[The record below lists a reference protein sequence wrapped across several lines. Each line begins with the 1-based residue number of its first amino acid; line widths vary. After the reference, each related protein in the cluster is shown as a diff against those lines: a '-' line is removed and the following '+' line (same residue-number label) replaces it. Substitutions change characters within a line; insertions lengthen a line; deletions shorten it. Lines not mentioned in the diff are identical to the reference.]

1 MGKTSLLQGVETIPR
16 RGAGDGRLQ
25 FQLGPVALAEPDK
38 GEQEPDQLVQ
48 GGAQPGAHQPQAHG
62 VAQQPAGAGPDE
74 GDADKGHQGGE
85 LGIPRA
91 PQAAKLYH
99 LLNLHEQHHTEDA
112 HDHGAIVQNDGVVGI
127 EQENLLAKE
136 EVDKAHDAGA
146 HQAQALAHAA
156 VDFRHIRALAA
167 QALANEGDGR
177 HREAVPKGEGHAH
190 HVKSF
195 LSGNPNFWHEAC
207 ELLILLLRKFG
218 FPMVSPA
225 VID

>member
-1 MGKTSLLQGVETIPR
+1 MEGYS
-16 RGAGDGRLQ
+16 
-25 FQLGPVALAEPDK
+25 FS
-38 GEQEPDQLVQ
+38 LVQ
-48 GGAQPGAHQPQAHG
+48 LPLRNRTKVSRNRTSWSRAGAQPGAHQPQAHG

-99 LLNLHEQHHTEDA
+99 LFNLHEQHHAEDA

-156 VDFRHIRALAA
+156 VDFRHIRRLRPRLWPMRVMAA
-167 QALANEGDGR
+167 TER
-177 HREAVPKGEGHAH
+177 PSPKE
-190 HVKSF
+190 KDM
-195 LSGNPNFWHEAC
+195 LIMLNPFFQE
-207 ELLILLLRKFG
+207 IPTFG
-218 FPMVSPA
+218 MKLVSY
-225 VID
+225 